1 MDCAN
6 GYIMSDE
13 SPGIGRFPAM
23 FFDCKKWESEKA
35 AFRLTTD
42 SPSELPLPARVG
54 YLWQMGLTGVNET
67 L

>member
-13 SPGIGRFPAM
+13 SRGIGRFPAM
-23 FFDCKKWESEKA
+23 LLDCKKWESEKA

-42 SPSELPLPARVG
+42 SPCKLPHPLWVG
-54 YLWQMGLTGVNET
+54 WLMSGGLTGVNET